1 MRQKLAGREQWGGEQ
16 WGGEQWGGEQW
27 GREGLEI
34 GISPVGAFF
43 FLFLGA
49 LGPIQ
54 PAAMEKGHKRTTVD

>member
-1 MRQKLAGREQWGGEQ
+1 MGRGGEELR
-16 WGGEQWGGEQW
+16 GG
-27 GREGLEI
+27 EGLEI

-54 PAAMEKGHKRTTVD
+54 PAGMEKG